1 MKMKMEKTK
10 SKVKSTSSGF
20 AAKGGSNKMSGK
32 NSVGP
37 QTPGQST
44 SGGQKS
50 NPPVKGGRTGVMGKQ
65 GGAAPATSGGV
76 SSGGRSAGNS
86 FSVKAGGRRM
96 AGKSAASPAKA
107 M

>member
-1 MKMKMEKTK
+1 MKMK
-10 SKVKSTSSGF
+10 SKIKSTSSSGF
-20 AAKGGSNKMSGK
+20 SVKAGGNKMSGK

-65 GGAAPATSGGV
+65 RGAAPATPGGV

-86 FSVKAGGRRM
+86 FSVQGGGRKM
-96 AGKSAASPAKA
+96 AGFTPSSPAKA
-107 M
+107 R